1 MIRKMILHAVVSIAI
16 MLFVFVASPKAFAG
30 DTDSARNY
38 LSTIVSCLSTIF
50 ALSISITLVA
60 IQLTATRYT
69 HRVLDLFI
77 KFPYNISLAL
87 FYLVTIIQ
95 SLFLLSRITDPI
107 HQTLPSYLQPQMNAD
122 IVLVIMCFGIL
133 ILYMISI
140 MQMLKPER
148 IIAAIEQEFLFA
160 IRKGHERDALTKVEQ
175 ICDIAKRAA
184 VDLDSTTGM
193 IALQTL
199 HDIVTKGTK
208 ETRNSVTNQFIEIAT
223 IAAKEREA
231 GMLNA
236 VLSNLKELGKD
247 ALAQGRIQDAR
258 DVVHALERIV
268 RTGLI
273 GQQLFHFIEAT
284 VASLYGLAESALEID
299 RSTDY
304 TDYILFAQ
312 RTFAAICAI
321 GQEVVVR
328 ETAGCAYVGRAILAD
343 RFGSLCQAHLRHD
356 QDKGREGTWRLIE
369 EYLSLAKMMMEQ
381 AHLRDLAPVTL
392 WLKEAQNAGDHLQ
405 EMGEL
410 LMLVVML
417 LASLASY
424 TGRTDIE
431 QFIFRVLHTHYA
443 LQTETLG
450 MLLLRESLLQPLF
463 DYIDV
468 SVQLEKTLD
477 NWRALCPT
485 AG

>member
-1 MIRKMILHAVVSIAI
+1 MLLHAVVSIAT
-16 MLFVFVASPKAFAG
+16 MLFVFLVSPKAFAG

-107 HQTLPSYLQPQMNAD
+107 HQTLPNYLQPQMNAD
-122 IVLVIMCFGIL
+122 IVLVVLCFGIL

-148 IIAAIEQEFLFA
+148 IVAAIEQEFLFA
-160 IRKGHERDALTKVEQ
+160 IRKGRERDALTKVEQ

-199 HDIVTKGTK
+199 QDIVTKGTK
-208 ETRNSVTNQFIEIAT
+208 ETRNSVTNQFVEIAT

-231 GMLNA
+231 GMLSA
-236 VLSNLKELGKD
+236 VLSNLTELGKD
-247 ALAQGRIQDAR
+247 ALSQGRIQDAR
-258 DVVHALERIV
+258 DVVHALERVV

-284 VASLYGLAESALEID
+284 VASLYGLAESALADD
-299 RSTDY
+299 RSTQH
-304 TDYILFAQ
+304 TDHILFAE
-312 RTFAAICAI
+312 RTFVAICAI
-321 GQEVVVR
+321 GQEVLVR
-328 ETAGCAYVGRAILAD
+328 ETAGSAYVGRAILAD
-343 RFGSLCQAHLRHD
+343 QFGHLLQAHLYRD
-356 QDKGREGTWRLIE
+356 QDKGREGTWRLIK

-381 AHLRDLAPVTL
+381 AHLRDLAPVTV
-392 WLKEAQNAGDHLQ
+392 WLKGAQHADDHPPELD
-405 EMGEL
+405 EL
-410 LMLVVML
+410 LMLIVVL
-417 LASLASY
+417 LASLALY
-424 TGRTDIE
+424 AGRKDME
-431 QFIFRVLHTHYA
+431 QFIFRVLYAHYA
-443 LQTETLG
+443 LSGAAQQI
-450 MLLLRESLLQPLF
+450 LLLREPLLHPLF
-463 DYIDV
+463 DYMDV
-468 SVQLEKTLD
+468 SAQLAKTLE
-477 NWRALCPT
+477 NWRALRT
-485 AG
+485 AAG

>member
-1 MIRKMILHAVVSIAI
+1 MILHAVVSIAI
-16 MLFVFVASPKAFAG
+16 MVFVFMASPKAFAG

-95 SLFLLSRITDPI
+95 SLFLMSRITEPI

-122 IVLVIMCFGIL
+122 IVLVILCFGIL
-133 ILYMISI
+133 ILYMVSI
-140 MQMLKPER
+140 LQMLKPER
-148 IIAAIEQEFLFA
+148 IVAAIEQEFLFA
-160 IRKGHERDALTKVEQ
+160 IQKGRERDALTKVEQ

-199 HDIVTKGTK
+199 QDIVTKGTK
-208 ETRNSVTNQFIEIAT
+208 ETRNSVTNQFVEIAT

-231 GMLNA
+231 GMLSV
-236 VLSNLKELGKD
+236 VLNNLTELGKD
-247 ALAQGRIQDAR
+247 ALSQARLQDAR
-258 DVVHALERIV
+258 DVVHALERVV

-284 VASLYGLAESALEID
+284 VASLYGLAESALAVDGPIQNTEN
-299 RSTDY
+299 
-304 TDYILFAQ
+304 ILFSE

-321 GQEVVVR
+321 GQEVLKR
-328 ETAGCAYVGRAILAD
+328 ETAGSAYVGRAILAHQ
-343 RFGSLCQAHLRHD
+343 FGHLLQVYLR
-356 QDKGREGTWRLIE
+356 QDNNGLQDGTWRLVL
-369 EYLSLAKMMMEQ
+369 EYLSLAKVMMEQ
-381 AHLRDLAPVTL
+381 AHLRDMEPMTL
-392 WLKEAQNAGDHLQ
+392 WLKDEKLSEDHTQ
-405 EMGEL
+405 AMDEL
-410 LMLVVML
+410 LMLIILL
-417 LASLASY
+417 LASLALY
-424 TGRTDIE
+424 AGREDME
-431 QFIFRVLHTHYA
+431 QFIFRVLHAHYFIPISA
-443 LQTETLG
+443 QQILLDRETL
-450 MLLLRESLLQPLF
+450 LNPLF

-468 SVQLEKTLD
+468 SKQLTKTLE
-477 NWRALCPT
+477 NWHTLRTVAD
-485 AG
+485 